1 MQEPVEPFV
10 SLKFVA
16 VENLV
21 PYARNARTHSPS
33 QVAQLAA
40 SILEWGWTNPI
51 LADDR
56 GVVAGHG
63 RLEAARLLY
72 SQGKTLRLPN
82 GEPIPSGE
90 IPVLD
95 VSGWSESKRRAYVLA
110 DNKLALGSGWNEG
123 MLAEELR
130 SLTEDGFDL
139 SLVGFD
145 DMPSL
150 SDLDDLSLASFD
162 SVKSSKTEEIDESK
176 FDLEHR
182 CPACGFEFN
191 DD

>member
-10 SLKFVA
+10 SLKFVS
-16 VENLV
+16 VESLV
-21 PYARNARTHSPS
+21 PYARNARTHSAS

-40 SILEWGWTNPI
+40 SIVEWGWTNPI

-72 SQGKTLRLPN
+72 AQGKVLRLPN
-82 GEPIPSGE
+82 GEQIPSGE
-90 IPVLD
+90 VPVLD
-95 VSGWSESKRRAYVLA
+95 VSGWPESKRRAYVLA
-110 DNKLALGSGWNEG
+110 DNKLALGSGWDEG

-139 SLVGFD
+139 SLAGFENL
-145 DMPSL
+145 PAEAPKFESS
-150 SDLDDLSLASFD
+150 SDKPIEDFPSFD
-162 SVKSSKTEEIDESK
+162 EDIDTA
-176 FDLEHR
+176 HT
-182 CPACGFEFN
+182 CPKCGYAWS
-191 DD
+191 